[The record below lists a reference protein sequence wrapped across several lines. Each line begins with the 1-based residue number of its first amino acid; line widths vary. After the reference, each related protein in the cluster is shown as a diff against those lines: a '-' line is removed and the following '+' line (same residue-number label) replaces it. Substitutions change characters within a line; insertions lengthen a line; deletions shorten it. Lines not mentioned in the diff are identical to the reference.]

1 MNAVITSAVPARCL
15 PLLNTIM
22 DALRSDGYVVIDDAL
37 PAALANALQQR
48 VAEIKRIGDL
58 KQAGIGR
65 HDDHAIARSIRQDS
79 IHWLDRSEPSETAWL
94 TAMEHLR
101 GYANRELLLGLFEYE
116 SHFAYYPPGAGYKT
130 HYDSFRGQSN
140 RILSTVYYLNEEW
153 QPGDGGELALYNEQD
168 QLLSTVAPVFNR
180 LVVFLSE
187 EFPHEVLPATKERFS
202 IAGWFR
208 LNKGQDLF
216 QTRYR

>member
-1 MNAVITSAVPARCL
+1 MNAVINSALPASCL

-65 HDDHAIARSIRQDS
+65 RDDHTIARSIRQDS
-79 IHWLDRSEPSETAWL
+79 IHWLDRSEASETGWL

-116 SHFAYYPPGAGYKT
+116 SHFAHYPPGAGYKK
-130 HYDSFRGQSN
+130 HYDAFKGQSN
-140 RILSTVYYLNEEW
+140 RVLSTVYYLNKNW
-153 QPGDGGELALYNEQD
+153 QPGDGGELAIYDAED
-168 QLLSTVAPVFNR
+168 QLITRVQPVLNR
-180 LVVFLSE
+180 LVIFLSE
-187 EFPHEVLPATKERFS
+187 EFPHEVLPAKNHRYS

-208 LNKGQDLF
+208 VNNSRDILSLPA
-216 QTRYR
+216 